1 MKIGVI
7 GAGRV
12 GCACALAAVVRGS
25 ARSIVIMDR
34 TRKRAKAV
42 ATDLRYGAPLCPKT
56 NVVDGDYD
64 ELADA
69 ELVMITAGINEKA
82 GGATDRSDPRGR
94 LRLFE
99 TNAEIYRDIVPKIV
113 RAAPRAVI
121 LVVTDPPDPLA
132 DVARASAGHDRVLS
146 TGTFLDSLRF
156 RVHLAEHFE
165 VDANQVEA
173 QVIGEHGVSQVF
185 LWSSARI
192 AGVPVS
198 KLIAERGEAPDKVRK
213 QIEDNVRY
221 ANITIIEGNDA
232 SQYGIGI
239 VAARIAEMVLRDERA
254 VVPIGSYNDRFG
266 VTLSLPSV
274 VGRGGVVRT
283 FEPEMSREERQ
294 ALMLG
299 AENLR
304 RAEGRA

>member
-1 MKIGVI
+1 MKIGIV

-25 ARSIVIMDR
+25 ARAIVIVDR
-34 TRKRAKAV
+34 TRARAKAV
-42 ATDLRYGAPLCPKT
+42 ATDLRYGTPLCPKT
-56 NVVDGDYD
+56 TIVDGDYE

-69 ELVMITAGINEKA
+69 ALVMITAGINEKT
-82 GGATDRSDPRGR
+82 GGATDRSDPQGR
-94 LRLFE
+94 LRLLE
-99 TNAEIYRDIVPKIV
+99 KNAEIYRDIVPRVV
-113 RAAPRAVI
+113 RAAPGAVI

-132 DVARASAGHDRVLS
+132 DIARDSAGHDRVLS

-173 QVIGEHGVSQVF
+173 QVIGEHGVSEVF

-192 AGVPVS
+192 AGVPIN
-198 KLIAERGEAPDKVRK
+198 KLIEQRGETLDKVRE
-213 QIEDNVRY
+213 QIEKSVRY

-232 SQYGIGI
+232 SQFGIGI
-239 VAARIAEMVLRDERA
+239 VSARIAEMVLRDERA
-254 VVPIGSYNDRFG
+254 AIPIGSYHEKFG

-274 VGRGGVVRT
+274 VGRDGVVRT
-283 FEPEMSREERQ
+283 FEPEMSPEEQQ
-294 ALMLG
+294 ALERG
-299 AENLR
+299 AASLR
-304 RAEGRA
+304 KSESRT